1 MQKGKNMRQ
10 ANKTNFFTIPKELIQ
25 NRKLIFNLA
34 KNDFKTKF
42 AGSYL
47 GIVWA
52 FIQPVITVLVYWFVF
67 EKALNVGTQS
77 TKAGITVP
85 YVLWLIAGLVPWFY
99 FSDAL
104 NTGTNALIEYSYL
117 VKKVVFKISTLPMV
131 KVISNVFVHIFF
143 VAFMLILY
151 ACYQEF
157 PGIFVIQI
165 FYYSFAM
172 IFLCL
177 GLVYMTSALVVF
189 FRDLSQVISIVLQ
202 VGMWMTP
209 IMSNL
214 DGMLSNGAISRPI
227 EIILKLNPMYYI
239 VSGYRDSLIDYIWF
253 WNRGI
258 INIYFWGVSI
268 AIFVIGTTVFRR
280 LQVHFAD
287 VL

>member
-1 MQKGKNMRQ
+1 MSNIKRDGVFR
-10 ANKTNFFTIPKELIQ
+10 IPYELVQ

-34 KNDFKTKF
+34 RNDFKTKF

-47 GIVWA
+47 GIIWA
-52 FIQPVITVLVYWFVF
+52 FVQPVITVLVYWFVF

-131 KVISNVFVHIFF
+131 KIISNVFVHVFF
-143 VAFMLILY
+143 VGFMLILY
-151 ACYQEF
+151 ACYQDF
-157 PGIFVIQI
+157 PGIFTLQI
-165 FYYSFAM
+165 LYYSFGM
-172 IFLCL
+172 IFLCV
-177 GLVYMTSALVVF
+177 GLVYMTSAMVVF
-189 FRDLSQVISIVLQ
+189 FRDLSQLISIVLQ

-209 IMSNL
+209 IMWNL
-214 DGMLSNGAISRPI
+214 DGMIANGAISRPV
-227 EIILKLNPMYYI
+227 EVILKLNPMYYI
-239 VSGYRDSLIDYIWF
+239 VSGYRDSLINHIWF

-258 INIYFWGVSI
+258 INLYFWGISLVI
-268 AIFVIGTTVFRR
+268 FILGTAIFRR
-280 LQVHFAD
+280 LQTHFAD